1 MTFIGRVTVAA
12 IPLAVMLAA
21 GAAPQTSTSAMAVAG
36 ATASL
41 KLPSTPEEHDAMAES
56 YRKKAASYREEAAFH
71 RKMFIDYKARVA
83 VIPKSSMENPFIRKM
98 REHCE
103 VFIKDA
109 ERLAVDADKF
119 AEYHHF
125 RAEELRGK

>member
-1 MTFIGRVTVAA
+1 MTLIRVPVAAIALAAALTAGATPQTPAPTVAA
-12 IPLAVMLAA
+12 EASPH
-21 GAAPQTSTSAMAVAG
+21 
-36 ATASL
+36 AT

-71 RKMFIDYKARVA
+71 RKMFVDYKARVA
-83 VIPKSSMENPFIRKM
+83 VIPKSSTENPFIRNM

-103 VFIKDA
+103 TFIKDA

-119 AEYHHF
+119 ADYHHL

>member
-1 MTFIGRVTVAA
+1 MTFRQVSVAA
-12 IPLAVMLAA
+12 IALVAALAA
-21 GAAPQTSTSAMAVAG
+21 GAAPQTPAPAVTAVAFPE
-36 ATASL
+36 AM
-41 KLPSTPEEHDAMAES
+41 KLPSTPGEHDAMAES
-56 YRKKAASYREEAAFH
+56 YRKKAASFRDEAAFH
-71 RKMFIDYKARVA
+71 RKMFADYKARVA

>member
-1 MTFIGRVTVAA
+1 MTFIRRVPVAA
-12 IPLAVMLAA
+12 ITLAVTLAA
-21 GAAPQTSTSAMAVAG
+21 GAAPQPPAPTVAPV
-36 ATASL
+36 ASPEAI

-56 YRKKAASYREEAAFH
+56 YRKKAAAYREEAAFH
-71 RKMFIDYKARVA
+71 RKMFTDYKARVA

-125 RAEELRGK
+125 QAEELRGK

>member
-1 MTFIGRVTVAA
+1 MPFRQVSAAGIALVAA
-12 IPLAVMLAA
+12 LGA
-21 GAAPQTSTSAMAVAG
+21 GAAPQTPVPTVVAAVSPHAM
-36 ATASL
+36 
-41 KLPSTPEEHDAMAES
+41 KLPSTAEEHDAMAET
-56 YRKKAASYREEAAFH
+56 YRKKAASYREEVAFH
-71 RKMFIDYKARVA
+71 RKMFADYKARVA
-83 VIPKSSMENPFIRKM
+83 VIPKSSMENPFIRNM

-119 AEYHHF
+119 AEYHHL

>member
-1 MTFIGRVTVAA
+1 MTLKRASVAV
-12 IPLAVMLAA
+12 ITLAVALVA

-36 ATASL
+36 ATPAL
-41 KLPSTPEEHDAMAES
+41 KLPSTPEEHDAMAEA
-56 YRKKAASYREEAAFH
+56 YRKKAASYRDEAAFH

-109 ERLAVDADKF
+109 ERLALDADKF

>member
-1 MTFIGRVTVAA
+1 
-12 IPLAVMLAA
+12 
-21 GAAPQTSTSAMAVAG
+21 
-36 ATASL
+36 
-41 KLPSTPEEHDAMAES
+41 MAES
-56 YRKKAASYREEAAFH
+56 YRKKAAAYREEAAFH
-71 RKMFIDYKARVA
+71 RKMFADYKARVA
-83 VIPKSSMENPFIRKM
+83 AIPKSSMENPYIRKM